1 MKKSSLLLLTSFI
14 AVVTFLLLP
23 SCLPNQP
30 GGGGNPQ
37 PQCYRYDIVYD
48 SLHGTYDTIRVVVPC
63 NNDTVTPPI
72 DTAQVHCDTVFVD
85 TTYIRPI
92 YVWICDSTQN
102 THNDTTN
109 CNYVFSHNET
119 ITEIFPRVT
128 CR

>member
-23 SCLPNQP
+23 SCIPNTP
-30 GGGGNPQ
+30 GGNPQ

-48 SLHGTYDTIRVVVPC
+48 SLQGTYDTIRVVVPC
-63 NNDTVTPPI
+63 NNDTITPPI

-85 TTYIRPI
+85 TTYIQPI
-92 YVWICDSTQN
+92 YVWSCDSSQQN
-102 THNDTTN
+102 TNDTTN
-109 CNYVFSHNET
+109 CRYIFSHNET
-119 ITEIFPRVT
+119 ITETFPRVT